1 MQVPY
6 TEEAYF
12 KLGRNVTRT
21 FLDFY
26 KLDSTVTRKST
37 FQRRPAEMKPKRFS
51 EDDSSESDQQ
61 QSASE
66 MDDSLTQLN
75 SQTSSSSIDSSG
87 MASLKLTHRK
97 SK

>member
-1 MQVPY
+1 MHVPY

-12 KLGRNVTRT
+12 KLGRNVTRV

-26 KLDSTVTRKST
+26 KLDSSVTTKPK
-37 FQRRPAEMKPKRFS
+37 FQRRPAVMKPRFS
-51 EDDSSESDQQ
+51 EDESSGSDEQ
-61 QSASE
+61 QSRSE

-75 SQTSSSSIDSSG
+75 SQTSSSSIDSNG
-87 MASLKLTHRK
+87 VASLKLTHRK